1 MKFELDRNGYIT
13 KYLVSG
19 RREQEFENEDRDS
32 NQLRYE
38 KHLRS
43 LIADHGPVDRTA
55 PVRIGTESPIGL
67 PWRYYYSNG
76 NIFVDDSCFCLE
88 LRRIDLL
95 AATKLVADR
104 ELEAEVCI
112 WSYAA
117 VDVWLNGEEAARIER
132 PVYKP
137 VTRKTAVFSLKKG
150 ENDLF
155 IRLQTLGVRD
165 TRISFAIQILSNRE
179 EIRVQLPDEEGAAPY
194 IRADELSSSA
204 VLDGGRLSFDAPLP
218 EGSRIRYATE
228 NQDFRKKEASF
239 VIRDAGGMSEI
250 ELEDYASFSI
260 AICLPDGILER
271 SFERM
276 ELRRPVYLT
285 GENAGA
291 DAKAPED
298 EAKAPE
304 EGGRGCS
311 AAEKIGSLSRLELER
326 IAQVKSITRGA
337 NDGFAL
343 YPMLARY
350 ALGQR
355 SEEDRKE
362 ILVTLKQIGRR
373 MDCADFMTC
382 GLIRLMKAYELD
394 DELKKEIRET
404 MLGFRYWMDEDGFDG
419 MCFWS
424 ENHSLMFYE
433 TAYFFGREYPDDRFV
448 RSGKTGRELSGKAKE
463 RIQEWLGDVCREGYD
478 EFNSG
483 PYTAITF
490 AALLNLIDFAEE
502 ELAGPAWKA
511 ADIILR
517 TVAAHTFRGVA
528 VSPQGR
534 VYRDV
539 IYPWLQ
545 HIQGL
550 VHYVKPDA
558 PWVYN
563 EWLSALATSRYRA
576 PEDIL
581 EIMERTGWH
590 SYASSNARIDVYRT
604 KDYILTSV
612 ESPRRD
618 GVRRVWENSMD
629 PQEQESFHY
638 TRSLNECFHGTMQ
651 FEPGVYGYQQ
661 HMWYAALD
669 QDLVV
674 FANHPGQSCEAKSE
688 VRPGYW
694 YGNGI
699 MPALRQEKNML
710 AALYEIPE
718 NHPIRFVHIFWNG
731 KGFDEEIREGSW
743 LFGRKKESFI
753 GIWCSA
759 QPQPHDDMLFGCEQ
773 RLYADQVG
781 LVCVCA
787 GLSEEGSFSAFMKRC
802 LSMDISLQAEEHTLS
817 CPEFSLRYEACSN
830 PTQYVE

>member
-1 MKFELDRNGYIT
+1 MSMKFELNRNGYIT
-13 KYLVSG
+13 KYLIAG
-19 RREQEFENEDRDS
+19 RREQKFENSNRDI

-38 KHLRS
+38 KYLRGQV
-43 LIADHGPVDRTA
+43 ADHVPLEWSG
-55 PVRIGTESPIGL
+55 PVRIGEESPIGE

-88 LRRIDLL
+88 LRRVELL
-95 AATKLVADR
+95 GATKLIVERDLDAD
-104 ELEAEVCI
+104 VFI
-112 WSYAA
+112 WSYGAL
-117 VDVWLNGEEAARIER
+117 DVWLNGEEAARIEK

-137 VTRKTAVFSLKKG
+137 ISRKKAVFSLKQG
-150 ENDLF
+150 ENDLYV
-155 IRLQTLGVRD
+155 RLQTLGVRD
-165 TRISFAIQILSNRE
+165 TRVSFSIQFLNHRE
-179 EIRVQLPDEEGAAPY
+179 EIRVQLPDGEGTEPYVRAEEILA
-194 IRADELSSSA
+194 SA
-204 VLDGGRLSFDAPLP
+204 ILDGKKLSFAAPLP
-218 EGSRIRYATE
+218 EESVIRYDTG
-228 NQDFRKKEASF
+228 NQDFRKKENTH
-239 VIRDAGGMSEI
+239 VVRRVGGLQELC
-250 ELEDYASFSI
+250 LEDYASFTVRIS
-260 AICLPDGILER
+260 LGNGSLER

-276 ELRRPVYLT
+276 ELCGPVFL
-285 GENAGA
+285 N
-291 DAKAPED
+291 PES
-298 EAKAPE
+298 
-304 EGGRGCS
+304 GSGMG
-311 AAEKIGSLSRLELER
+311 KIGRISRQELEK
-326 IAQVKSITRGA
+326 IAQVTSITRGE

-343 YPMLARY
+343 YPMLARN
-350 ALGQR
+350 ALGEQGEADR
-355 SEEDRKE
+355 EEIR
-362 ILVTLKQIGRR
+362 VTLRQIGRR
-373 MDCADFMTC
+373 MDCSDFMTC
-382 GLIRLMKAYELD
+382 GLVRLMKTCELD
-394 DELKKEIRET
+394 EEIKKEICET

-433 TAYFFGREYPDDRFV
+433 TAYFFGREYPDDIFI
-448 RSGKTGRELSGKAKE
+448 RSGKTGTELSKNAKE
-463 RIQEWLGDVCREGYD
+463 RIREWLADVCEEGFD

-483 PYTAITF
+483 PYTVITF

-502 ELAGPAWKA
+502 ELAEPAWKA
-511 ADIILR
+511 ADIILHA
-517 TVAAHTFRGVA
+517 VAVHTFRNVV

-550 VHYVKPDA
+550 VHYVNPEA

-576 PEDIL
+576 PEDMKTL
-581 EIMERTGWH
+581 MEQTGWH
-590 SYASSNARIDVYRT
+590 SYSTSNARVDIYRT
-604 KDYILTSV
+604 KDYMLTSV

-618 GVRRVWENSMD
+618 GVSRVWENSMG
-629 PQEQESFHY
+629 PEEQNSFHY

-718 NHPIRFVHIFWNG
+718 SHPIHFVHIFWNE
-731 KGFDEEIREGSW
+731 KAFDEAGREGNW
-743 LFGRKKESFI
+743 LFGRKGESYI

-759 QPQPHDDMLFGCEQ
+759 EPTAHDDMLFNCEQ
-773 RLYADQVG
+773 RLYTDQAG
-781 LVCVCA
+781 LVCIC
-787 GLSEEGSFSAFMKRC
+787 GSLSENGSFSKFEKGC
-802 LSMDISLQAEEHTLS
+802 LAADIKLKTAEHTLI
-817 CPEFSLRYEACSN
+817 CPGFELKYEACRN
-830 PTQYVE
+830 LTQYVE